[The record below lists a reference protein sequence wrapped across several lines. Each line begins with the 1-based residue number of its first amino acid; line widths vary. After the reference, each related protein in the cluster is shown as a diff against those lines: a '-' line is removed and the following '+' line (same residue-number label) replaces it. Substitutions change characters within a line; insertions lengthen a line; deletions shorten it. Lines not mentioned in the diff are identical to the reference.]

1 MKLTENLAMLRA
13 KAGLTQSDIADVI
26 GIARQTYSSFETG
39 RKIMSWNMFL
49 SLLLFFREND
59 KTADV
64 IKLMRIYNDELENH
78 IKNPR

>member
-64 IKLMRIYNDELENH
+64 IKLMGIYNDELENH